1 MEMEKDLEI
10 VKQKIETFMN
20 ETFLVKLDE
29 NINIETDLFVTGI
42 INSYGYMQ
50 IINYLQDE
58 FEIEMTNDELFSN
71 VLSTF
76 SSMITFVEEK
86 KKGKQRA

>member
-1 MEMEKDLEI
+1 MEKDLEI